1 MPKKQKSLDFS
12 VATKESI
19 DMKVALAIFATARP
33 FNLFEN
39 PVFVDMFRSIK
50 GDYNIPSR
58 TTITNSLLPKCYD
71 MVRRDVMGEIRKI
84 QYINISV
91 DESTNIR
98 GERIMNFSLSTPER
112 SFYISSEDMAN
123 QSLTSVVIASWVVRK
138 LTELL
143 GPSSGWQKLN
153 SFASDTCNSMRAV
166 WNILR
171 NTEGLENLFYI
182 PCDAHS
188 LQLLMKDLLSLPQ

>member
-71 MVRRDVMGEIRKI
+71 MV
-84 QYINISV
+84 
-91 DESTNIR
+91 
-98 GERIMNFSLSTPER
+98 
-112 SFYISSEDMAN
+112 
-123 QSLTSVVIASWVVRK
+123 
-138 LTELL
+138 
-143 GPSSGWQKLN
+143 
-153 SFASDTCNSMRAV
+153 
-166 WNILR
+166 
-171 NTEGLENLFYI
+171 
-182 PCDAHS
+182 
-188 LQLLMKDLLSLPQ
+188 